1 VTINVPNPEVLLAG
15 LAHAELD
22 LNAWD
27 QRTWTDTEVGEHCGT
42 TACLAGHILLSQG
55 MSQAELSQLN
65 EIRGAVPI
73 AALQRLGFSVNVKP
87 SSDPWAWDGFVS
99 DGTNSFYARV
109 FLHTRDDRLPNE
121 FDEDPNGPLA
131 THPEAFKYFKERITE
146 VTGIEL

>member
-27 QRTWTDTEVGEHCGT
+27 QRNWTYTEDCGT

-55 MSQAELSQLN
+55 MSQDELSQLN

-73 AALQRLGFSVNVKP
+73 AALQRLGFSVDVKP
-87 SSDPWAWDGFVS
+87 TGDPWSWDGFVS
-99 DGTNSFYARV
+99 GETGAFHTRV
-109 FLHTRDDRLPNE
+109 FLYTRDDRLPNE
-121 FDEDPNGPLA
+121 FNEDLNGPLA